1 LRTSFP
7 QQKLI
12 IMDSIFVLLALFYSV
27 FCAIAIG
34 AALFLGWK
42 MLHKDNPPED
52 IELSQCPAI

>member
-1 LRTSFP
+1 VSFP

-27 FCAIAIG
+27 LCAIAIG

-42 MLHKDNPPED
+42 MFHKDNPPDD
-52 IELSQCPAI
+52 IELSQHPAI